1 MGHLSAAPNKPVI
14 PLESYQVVYI
24 KSLSN
29 TFVKSILFQQSTQN
43 YHEEYEVVFI
53 ETSKS
58 SESGCI
64 GWAAGNWPLTGA
76 VPLLTPTGAFGCW
89 VTPLTRFAP
98 P

>member
-14 PLESYQVVYI
+14 QRESYKEVYI
-24 KSLSN
+24 KSLPN
-29 TFVKSILFQQSTQN
+29 RFVKSILFQQSTQN

-64 GWAAGNWPLTGA
+64 G
-76 VPLLTPTGAFGCW
+76 
-89 VTPLTRFAP
+89 
-98 P
+98 